1 MSRTGGCNISESM
14 SVSLHLLKTKVLER
28 ERERWRSVEQNSG
41 SSIQK
46 LPCCFLTFSLCVKK
60 MNVFHIAIKSKEDG
74 TVVYVEKCI

>member
-1 MSRTGGCNISESM
+1 M

-28 ERERWRSVEQNSG
+28 ERERGGGQLNRTVVHLFKNYPAV
-41 SSIQK
+41 SS
-46 LPCCFLTFSLCVKK
+46 LFSLCVKK